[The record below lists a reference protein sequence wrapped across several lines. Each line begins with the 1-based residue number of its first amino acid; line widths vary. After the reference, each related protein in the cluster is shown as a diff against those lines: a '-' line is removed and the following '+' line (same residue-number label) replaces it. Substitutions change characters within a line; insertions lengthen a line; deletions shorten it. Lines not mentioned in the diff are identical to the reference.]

1 MQIANIYPNP
11 ANNKLFFPI
20 TLDKSEK
27 LSLGIY
33 NLVGVKVSENNLNLG
48 VGNHIVMK
56 NIDLSSGQYIVT
68 ISNEFGSIISS
79 QQLVIVK

>member
-11 ANNKLFFPI
+11 ANNKLFPPI

-56 NIDLSSGQYIVT
+56 NIDLNSGQYIVT